1 MFVTLLIFKTYN
13 MKTKKHLLT
22 IYSLLICLFISSF
35 ALAQDTADLKVGVF
49 EFETETIDYG
59 TINKNDDGNRTFVF
73 VNKGSAP
80 IIISKIKSSCGC
92 TVPTYSKKPIHPGE
106 RGEINVRYAT
116 NRVGAISKT
125 ITVLSNASEVQ
136 KPLKIKGKVLNNTS
150 S

>member
-1 MFVTLLIFKTYN
+1 
-13 MKTKKHLLT
+13 MKTKKHRLT

-49 EFETETIDYG
+49 EFEKETIDYG

-73 VNKGSAP
+73 VNKGNAP

-92 TVPTYSKKPIHPGE
+92 TVPTYSKKPILPGE
-106 RGEINVRYAT
+106 KGEINVRYAT

-150 S
+150 I